1 MKKIHNLKLFA
12 LIFLLG
18 VFLVV
23 VGFDFVQAEKPETPP
38 GQDKGKPE
46 PSTPILYLNE
56 YNIVTAEPDGTGHLH
71 VWGLTDTT
79 YTNYEKIWT
88 AESVHHSSVAI
99 GDIDGDNKRE
109 VVAPTSCKI
118 EGKAGKGPKGTSY
131 YKYYINV
138 YKEGFDASDYE
149 RGIWRSTYYDGLDNN
164 IQETDHWSSEIA
176 IANVDADSPD
186 ADLLNE
192 VVLMTASYIA
202 IFKYDALK
210 AYAYNDEQG
219 AFQRIALQSPED
231 SVGGISLVL
240 QSLVCGDIDDDGMDE
255 ILVAANVP
263 GLDANQSYI
272 LAYDYNAANT
282 DTGLDLKFVKSIDDA
297 SIGHQ
302 SLRIA
307 DLDGDESVE
316 LCSPAYK
323 YENGEYQSYI
333 FIWEKTEGEWF
344 GSRYDF
350 LIISEADWPWNHLD
364 TGELISDSPGDE
376 IVLSIGNSRKLIQY
390 ECTREGGSFQL
401 IFVDEISVDPT
412 CSIGGVNIAD
422 VDGIDGNEIVVSGG
436 SLEVYSSDWMWR
448 RIEEADDGEIWYVAI
463 GVPII

>member
-18 VFLVV
+18 VFLVII
-23 VGFDFVQAEKPETPP
+23 GFNFVQAEKPETPP

-46 PSTPILYLNE
+46 PSAPLLDLYD

-71 VWGLTDTT
+71 VWGYNAMATA
-79 YTNYEKIWT
+79 YEKIWT

-109 VVAPTSCKI
+109 IVAPTSCRI
-118 EGKAGKGPKGTSY
+118 AGKAGKGPKGTSY

-138 YKEGFDASDYE
+138 YQEDFDASDYE

-164 IQETDHWSSEIA
+164 IQETNHWSSEIA
-176 IANVDADSPD
+176 IANVDTDS
-186 ADLLNE
+186 LNE
-192 VVLMTASYIA
+192 VVLMTANYIA
-202 IFKYDALK
+202 IFRYDDSET
-210 AYAYNDEQG
+210 YAYNGEQG

-272 LAYDYNAANT
+272 LAYDYNAENT
-282 DTGLDLKFVKSIDDA
+282 DTGLDLKFSKFIDDA

-307 DLDGDESVE
+307 DLDGDESIE
-316 LCSPAYK
+316 LCSTAYI
-323 YENGEYQSYI
+323 YDQNGEYQSYV
-333 FIWEKTEGEWF
+333 FIWEQTDDEWF
-344 GSRYDF
+344 GNRYDF
-350 LIISEADWPWNHLD
+350 SIISESNWPWNHLD
-364 TGELISDSPGDE
+364 TGELISTSPGDE
-376 IVLSIGNSRKLIQY
+376 IVLSIGNLRKI
-390 ECTREGGSFQL
+390 CRE
-401 IFVDEISVDPT
+401 
-412 CSIGGVNIAD
+412 
-422 VDGIDGNEIVVSGG
+422 
-436 SLEVYSSDWMWR
+436 
-448 RIEEADDGEIWYVAI
+448 
-463 GVPII
+463 

>member
-1 MKKIHNLKLFA
+1 MKKSRFFQFFA
-12 LIFLLG
+12 LGSLFVFLLS
-18 VFLVV
+18 FLVA
-23 VGFDFVQAEKPETPP
+23 DFVQAEKPDTPP

-46 PSTPILYLNE
+46 PSAPILYLND
-56 YNIVTAEPDGTGHLH
+56 YNIVTAEPDGTGYLH
-71 VWGLTDTT
+71 VWG
-79 YTNYEKIWT
+79 YNGSSYEKIWT

-109 VVAPTSCKI
+109 IVAPTSCKI

-138 YKEGFDASDYE
+138 YKEDFDATDYE
-149 RGIWRSTYYDGLDNN
+149 RGIWRSTFYDGLENN
-164 IQETDHWSSEIA
+164 IQETNHWSSEIA
-176 IANVDADSPD
+176 IANVDVDS
-186 ADLLNE
+186 LNE
-192 VVLMTASYIA
+192 VVLLTANYIA
-202 IFKYDALK
+202 IFRYDK
-210 AYAYNDEQG
+210 DTDYAYIGEPG
-219 AFQRIALQSPED
+219 VFQRIALLSPEN
-231 SVGGISLVL
+231 SVGGASLVMR
-240 QSLVCGDIDDDGMDE
+240 SLACGDIDNDGMDE
-255 ILVAANVP
+255 ILIAANVP

-333 FIWEKTEGEWF
+333 FIWEKTEGDWF

-364 TGELISDSPGDE
+364 AGELSDSPGDE
-376 IVLSIGNSRKLIQY
+376 IVLSIGNSRKLIRY

-401 IFVDEISVDPT
+401 IPVGGETFVDPT
-412 CSIGGVNIAD
+412 YSISGVNIAD
-422 VDGIDGNEIVVSGG
+422 VDGIVGNEIVVSGG
-436 SLEVYSSDWMWR
+436 SLEVYSSDLTWMWR
-448 RIEEADDGEIWYVAI
+448 RIEAADDGEIWYVAI

>member
-1 MKKIHNLKLFA
+1 MKKSRFFQFFA
-12 LIFLLG
+12 LGSLFVFLLS
-18 VFLVV
+18 FLVA
-23 VGFDFVQAEKPETPP
+23 DFVQAEKPDTPP

-46 PSTPILYLNE
+46 PSAPILYLND
-56 YNIVTAEPDGTGHLH
+56 YNIVTAEPDGTGYLH
-71 VWGLTDTT
+71 VWG
-79 YTNYEKIWT
+79 YNGSSYEKIWT

-109 VVAPTSCKI
+109 IVAPTSCKI

-138 YKEGFDASDYE
+138 YKEDFDATDYE
-149 RGIWRSTYYDGLDNN
+149 RGIWRSTFYDGLENN
-164 IQETDHWSSEIA
+164 IQETNHWSSEIA
-176 IANVDADSPD
+176 IANVDVDS
-186 ADLLNE
+186 LNE
-192 VVLMTASYIA
+192 VVLLTANYIA
-202 IFKYDALK
+202 IFRYDK
-210 AYAYNDEQG
+210 DTDYAYNDEQG